1 MVIPIKS
8 LIQKLIISGLIGVPL
23 IILPNL
29 VYYPFITSKF
39 IVLIFIASFLL
50 ITFTFKWKQIYV
62 GNFKTPVVLLTS
74 FIFWMFISLARS
86 DVYLSDGLLG
96 LNNRNEGLLSYLALT
111 IFMLATIMVSDNNFN
126 YLVVRI
132 ILLVGLISV
141 VYAIIQAFGFDF
153 FNYLNRYNEV
163 ITFFGNPNFQ
173 SSFMGISAVVALT
186 YSLNSKLKIYYR
198 VSLNFYVV
206 LSLSIIYVTDSV
218 QGFLVFLSGAFIG
231 LAVWIY
237 RSQSLNRY
245 FLLFCSLGVLGM
257 TAVILDILQIT
268 FWKSVLF
275 QSSVSYRG
283 DFWRT
288 AWKMTIDNP
297 IFGVGVTGFRD
308 NQRFYRDEVAL
319 TRGEY
324 NQVLESS
331 HNRLLD
337 LSSSGGIPLLLLYVL
352 INVFVILSALKV
364 LRREKDFNPPF
375 AAIVACWVAYV
386 VQSFISIF
394 SFSLDLIG
402 WICAGLI
409 VGYEVSTRSI
419 PTLPKQHKKTS
430 IGAIGL
436 FLTISQ
442 VLFINAYLGSELK
455 FKSAIEQGEINNIT
469 EKLKSWPKRND
480 RYYIVTQL
488 FEKGGF
494 PDRAL
499 EIAKE
504 ATTYWPNNYEVW
516 QLIYSASAATD
527 EDKQIAVK
535 RMLELDPLND
545 DLSNF
550 RNSAP

>member
-1 MVIPIKS
+1 M
-8 LIQKLIISGLIGVPL
+8 
-23 IILPNL
+23 
-29 VYYPFITSKF
+29 FITLV
-39 IVLIFIASFLL
+39 I
-50 ITFTFKWKQIYV
+50 
-62 GNFKTPVVLLTS
+62 
-74 FIFWMFISLARS
+74 S
-86 DVYLSDGLLG
+86 DVYFTDGFLG

-111 IFMLATIMVSDNNFN
+111 IFMLAAIMVSASSLIN
-126 YLVVRI
+126 LVVRT
-132 ILLVGLISV
+132 ILLVGLISM
-141 VYAIIQAFGFDF
+141 VYAVIQALGFDF
-153 FNYLNRYNEV
+153 FTYLNRNNPV

-173 SSFMGISAVVALT
+173 SSFMGVSAVGAFT
-186 YSLNSKLKIYYR
+186 YSLNSKLKVYYR
-198 VSLNFYVV
+198 ISLNFYVV
-206 LSLSIIYVTDSV
+206 LSLSIIYITDST
-218 QGFLVFLSGAFIG
+218 QGFLVFLSGAFIA
-231 LAVWIY
+231 LAIRIY
-237 RSQSLNRY
+237 RSQALKRF

-275 QSSVSYRG
+275 QASVSYRG
-283 DFWRT
+283 DYWRT
-288 AWKMTIDNP
+288 AWRMTKDNP

-308 NQRFYRDEVAL
+308 NQRFYRDEVTL
-319 TRGEY
+319 TRSEY

-352 INVFVILSALKV
+352 INLFVIFSALKV
-364 LRREKDFNPPF
+364 LRRENHFNPPF
-375 AAIVACWVAYV
+375 AAIVACWVAYMA
-386 VQSFISIF
+386 QTMISIF

-409 VGYEVSTRSI
+409 IGYEVSTRSI
-419 PTLPKQHKKTS
+419 PALPKHDKKTS
-430 IGAIGL
+430 IVTIGI
-436 FLTISQ
+436 FLIITQ
-442 VLFINAYLGSELK
+442 FLFINAYLGSEIK

-504 ATTYWPNNYEVW
+504 ATTYWPNNYEAW
-516 QLIYSASAATD
+516 QLIYFASAATD

-535 RMLELDPLND
+535 IMSELDPLND
-545 DLSNF
+545 ELSDF
-550 RNSAP
+550 KNSTP